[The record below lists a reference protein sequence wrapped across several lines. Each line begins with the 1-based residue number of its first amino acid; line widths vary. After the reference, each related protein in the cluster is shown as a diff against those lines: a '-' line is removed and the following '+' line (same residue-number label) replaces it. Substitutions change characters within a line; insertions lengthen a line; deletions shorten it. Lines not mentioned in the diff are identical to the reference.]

1 MHWDVGNDLHE
12 GRLGAV
18 VPDGRL
24 SYEIGGMGVLVEG
37 VSGKY
42 PRDAVQRDHEIVD
55 DDDVVGWRSTCRCGW
70 LGPLW
75 SRVAS
80 KDEERLK
87 ERRAFVPYLGF
98 ATPPLSAEVQMKEEW
113 YHHAHERIAL
123 EQLRFA
129 QNVLL
134 TAELRLAEAV
144 ANSRATG
151 LSWGSIASAL
161 GVSRQSAHAR
171 WRNSE

>member
-1 MHWDVGNDLHE
+1 MHWDIGNDLHE
-12 GRLGAV
+12 GRMGAV

-24 SYEIGGMGVLVEG
+24 SFEIGGMGVLVEG

-42 PRDAVQRDHEIVD
+42 SRDSVQRDHEIVD
-55 DDDVVGWRSTCRCGW
+55 DDDVVGWRSVCRCGW
-70 LGPLW
+70 FGPLW
-75 SRVAS
+75 TRVES
-80 KDEERLK
+80 KAEACLK

-113 YHHAHERIAL
+113 YHHAHESIAL
-123 EQLRFA
+123 EELRFA
-129 QNVLL
+129 QHGLL
-134 TAELRLAEAV
+134 TAERRLAQAV

-151 LSWGSIASAL
+151 LSWASIASAL